1 MNKKF
6 AAVGLAFVLILG
18 LTDCTG
24 NTPPAGAIQFETQS
38 VLSSPKSDTFT
49 FGKKIGKMTML
60 EKYSIS
66 KTKITKN
73 TIKMKKVLKYLK
85 TRKNKTP
92 YVFSGSSPKWGWD
105 CSGLVRWT
113 YEQFGITLEHSAT
126 KQAHSGK
133 RVSYKNAKPGDIVTF
148 SWGSNYWF
156 YHAAIYLGNGMIIDA
171 NRGYGTTVV
180 QPLTNFKGS
189 KIRFV
194 RIVETN
200 Y

>member
-18 LTDCTG
+18 LTDCTS
-24 NTPPAGAIQFETQS
+24 NTPADAIQLKTQS
-38 VLSSPKSDTFT
+38 VVSYPKANVLN
-49 FGKKIGKMTML
+49 FGKKVGSMPLLQKDHL
-60 EKYSIS
+60 KSI
-66 KTKITKN
+66 KIDKN
-73 TIKMKKVLKYLK
+73 TKRMKKILAYLK

-133 RVSYKNAKPGDIVTF
+133 RISYKNAKPGDVVTF

-156 YHAAIYLGNGMIIDA
+156 YHAAIYLGNGMIVDA

-200 Y
+200 

>member
-6 AAVGLAFVLILG
+6 AAVGLAFVLTLG

-24 NTPPAGAIQFETQS
+24 DTPASAIQFETQS
-38 VLSSPKSDTFT
+38 VVSYPKANVLN
-49 FGKKIGKMTML
+49 FGKKVGNMPLLQKDHL
-60 EKYSIS
+60 KSI
-66 KTKITKN
+66 KIDKN
-73 TIKMKKVLKYLK
+73 TKRMKKILAYLK

-200 Y
+200 

>member
-6 AAVGLAFVLILG
+6 AAVGLALVIVLG
-18 LTDCTG
+18 LTDCTST
-24 NTPPAGAIQFETQS
+24 TPADAIQFKTQTILPS
-38 VLSSPKSDTFT
+38 KSNTIT
-49 FGKKIGKMTML
+49 FGKGVQTMTLLQEDYIKKI
-60 EKYSIS
+60 
-66 KTKITKN
+66 KIDKN
-73 TIKMKKVLKYLK
+73 TKRMNKILNYLK
-85 TRKNKTP
+85 TRKGKTP

-113 YEQFGITLEHSAT
+113 YQQFGITLEHSAT

-156 YHAAIYLGNGMIIDA
+156 YHAAIYLGNGMIVDA

-180 QPLTNFKGS
+180 QPLTNFKSS

-200 Y
+200 

>member
-18 LTDCTG
+18 LTNCTG
-24 NTPPAGAIQFETQS
+24 DTPANAIQLKTHES
-38 VLSSPKSDTFT
+38 ILPISNVLNI
-49 FGKKIGKMTML
+49 GKKIGNMTML
-60 EKYSIS
+60 EKDNLKRI
-66 KTKITKN
+66 KTNKN
-73 TIKMKKVLKYLK
+73 TIRMQKVLKYLK
-85 TRKNKTP
+85 TRKGKTP

-148 SWGSNYWF
+148 SWGSDYWF
-156 YHAAIYLGNGMIIDA
+156 YHAAIYLGHGIIIDA
-171 NRGYGTTVV
+171 NRGHGTTVI

-189 KIRFV
+189 KIRFI

-200 Y
+200 